1 VQPAIYVVVT
11 GLPASGKSAL
21 AEPLADAL
29 GIPWIAK
36 DAIKE
41 QLFESE
47 GYGGWDRSK
56 ELSRAADAAM
66 VVAARNVDA
75 AVLDNFWHPESVAA
89 MLAPLGGRRVEVCCR
104 CPAETAYERFKRRQR
119 HPGHADDENVTR
131 LDDFIAYARFLPLG
145 LGPVVDV
152 DTERGV
158 DIRMVT
164 ERVRAAGVLDASARP
179 AHKDVA
185 PARMRPW
192 DAC

>member
-1 VQPAIYVVVT
+1 VQAATYVVVT

-66 VVAARNVDA
+66 AVAARKEGA
-75 AVLDNFWHPESVAA
+75 AVLDNFWHPESVVA
-89 MLAPLGGRRVEVCCR
+89 MLAPLGGRCVEVCCL
-104 CPAETAYERFKRRQR
+104 CPAEMAYERFRRRQR
-119 HPGHADDENVTR
+119 HAGHADDENVTG
-131 LDDFIAYARFLPLG
+131 LEDFVAYARLLPLRV
-145 LGPVVDV
+145 GPVIEV
-152 DTERGV
+152 DTSRAV
-158 DIRMVT
+158 DIGLVAQ
-164 ERVRAAGVLDASARP
+164 RVRATSAP
-179 AHKDVA
+179 
-185 PARMRPW
+185 
-192 DAC
+192 